1 MIRFEQVSVTYDGA
15 ARPSLRDAD
24 FTLPEGE
31 LTLLVGP
38 SGVGKST
45 LLGAVS
51 GLVPHFTG
59 GTLRGRV
66 TVAGRDTRTHMP
78 RELADVVGTV
88 GQDPLA
94 HFVTDVVENELAYGM
109 ESLGLPPAV
118 MRRRVEE
125 TLDLLGLNE
134 LRDRPI
140 TTLSGGQQQRVA
152 IGSVLTT
159 HPKVLVL
166 DEPTSALDP
175 AAAEEVLAVLQRLV
189 HDLGTTVLMAEHR
202 LERVVQ
208 YADRVLLLPSPGEP
222 PVLGTP
228 AEIMA
233 VSPVHPPVV
242 SLGRLAGW
250 TPLPLSIRDARRL
263 SGPLKSRLPSLPLP
277 ALSALPGAP
286 GLPGSPA
293 LPGAP
298 GVPAL
303 PGLSGAPG
311 LPDVPG
317 ADRASEPGG
326 GVAAAREESP
336 TRPSTVPRG
345 SAPAPAPQTPAG
357 LNNQGSTP
365 HPAPQAQAGL
375 NNQGSTPHPAPQA
388 QAGLNNQGSAPHPA
402 PQAQA
407 GLKDRGSAS
416 DPAPQASAGVDGAG
430 AGGPGRFAQRKP
442 ASPAF
447 EARGFGGGAPRG
459 SGAEPRG
466 TGEGRVGD
474 QPRAAVP
481 APSPTPT
488 PAPAP
493 APEGTATGPLARL
506 RRLAGRRPKPQGT
519 GPAGPPDAPA
529 ASARNLGVRR
539 ARTEVLHDV
548 TLQVAPGETVALM
561 GRNGAGKSTLLA
573 ALTGTLAPSTGQVTV
588 GGRTPHRTPPP
599 EMVRRVGLVP
609 QEPRDLLYADTVAA
623 ECAAADADAGAAPGT
638 CRALVG
644 DLLPGVPDDT
654 HPRDLSEGQRLTL
667 ALALVLTARPALLLL
682 DEPTRGL
689 DYAAKARLVATLR
702 GLAADGHA
710 IVLATH
716 DVELA
721 AELAHRVVILAGGE
735 IVADGPTAEV
745 VVSSPAFAPQ
755 VAKVL
760 APGHWLT
767 VSQVAAALEAT
778 P

>member
-1 MIRFEQVSVTYDGA
+1 MIRFEQVSVTYEGA
-15 ARPSLRDAD
+15 PAPALRDANL
-24 FTLPEGE
+24 TIPEGE

-45 LLGAVS
+45 FLGAVS

-59 GTLRGRV
+59 GNLRGRV
-66 TVAGRDTRTHMP
+66 TVAGRDTRTHKP

-94 HFVTDVVENELAYGM
+94 HFVTDVVEDELAYGM

-140 TTLSGGQQQRVA
+140 ATLSGGQQQRVA
-152 IGSVLTT
+152 IGSVLTP
-159 HPKVLVL
+159 HPRVLVL

-208 YADRVLLLPSPGEP
+208 YADRVVLLPAPGAA

-233 VSPVHPPVV
+233 ISPVHPPVV
-242 SLGRLAGW
+242 ALGRLAGW
-250 TPLPLSIRDARRL
+250 TPLPLSIRDARRTAT
-263 SGPLKSRLPSLPLP
+263 PLNTHLA
-277 ALSALPGAP
+277 ALTPQAP
-286 GLPGSPA
+286 PPHGTHAAPPGS
-293 LPGAP
+293 
-298 GVPAL
+298 
-303 PGLSGAPG
+303 
-311 LPDVPG
+311 
-317 ADRASEPGG
+317 
-326 GVAAAREESP
+326 
-336 TRPSTVPRG
+336 
-345 SAPAPAPQTPAG
+345 
-357 LNNQGSTP
+357 NP
-365 HPAPQAQAGL
+365 HPASP
-375 NNQGSTPHPAPQA
+375 
-388 QAGLNNQGSAPHPA
+388 
-402 PQAQA
+402 
-407 GLKDRGSAS
+407 
-416 DPAPQASAGVDGAG
+416 GAE
-430 AGGPGRFAQRKP
+430 PSP

-447 EARGFGGGAPRG
+447 EARGSGGGAPGYGKGRG
-459 SGAEPRG
+459 GEEAPRSGPRPG
-466 TGEGRVGD
+466 LLARL
-474 QPRAAVP
+474 RLRRR
-481 APSPTPT
+481 T
-488 PAPAP
+488 PAPP
-493 APEGTATGPLARL
+493 GTDTGTATGS
-506 RRLAGRRPKPQGT
+506 AGTATATGRAGT
-519 GPAGPPDAPA
+519 GTATATATATTTAPVA
-529 ASARNLGVRR
+529 LATNLSVRR
-539 ARTEVLHDV
+539 ARTE
-548 TLQVAPGETVALM
+548 TLRNIHLSVAPGETIALM
-561 GRNGAGKSTLLA
+561 GRNGAGKSTLLSTLVGMLEPA
-573 ALTGTLAPSTGQVTV
+573 SGSLTVAGAV
-588 GGRTPHRTPPP
+588 PHRTAPAD
-599 EMVRRVGLVP
+599 MVSRVGLVP
-609 QEPRDLLYADTVAA
+609 QEPRDLLYADTVGA
-623 ECAAADADAGAAPGT
+623 ECEAADADAGAAPGT
-638 CRALVG
+638 CRELVSA
-644 DLLPGVPDDT
+644 LLPDVPDET
-654 HPRDLSEGQRLTL
+654 HPRDLSEGQRLAL
-667 ALALVLTARPALLLL
+667 ALALVLTGRPALLLL

-689 DYAAKARLVATLR
+689 DYAAKARLIEILR

-755 VAKVL
+755 VAKIL

-767 VSQVAAALEAT
+767 VTQVAQALAAHPAPPTPQNPPKPQAPQPPQVPQPPQEPRPGRTYRSGPPGPRPTGEAT

>member
-1 MIRFEQVSVTYDGA
+1 MIRFEEVSVTYEGA
-15 ARPSLRDAD
+15 ARPSLQDVD
-24 FTLPEGE
+24 LVVPEGE

-66 TVAGRDTRTHMP
+66 TVAGRDTRTHRP

-88 GQDPLA
+88 GQDPRA
-94 HFVTDVVENELAYGM
+94 HFVTDVVEDELAYGM
-109 ESLGLPPAV
+109 ESLGLAPAV

-140 TTLSGGQQQRVA
+140 ATLSGGQQQRVA
-152 IGSVLTT
+152 IGSVLTP

-208 YADRVLLLPSPGEP
+208 YADQVLLLPAPGAAP
-222 PVLGTP
+222 LLGTP
-228 AEIMA
+228 AEMMA

-242 SLGRLAGW
+242 ALGRLAGW
-250 TPLPLSIRDARRL
+250 SPLPLSVRDARRQAT
-263 SGPLKSRLPSLPLP
+263 PLHTRLTTPPTP
-277 ALSALPGAP
+277 APPTHEAPVPRGGATTPAPPRHEAP
-286 GLPGSPA
+286 G
-293 LPGAP
+293 
-298 GVPAL
+298 
-303 PGLSGAPG
+303 
-311 LPDVPG
+311 
-317 ADRASEPGG
+317 PGG
-326 GVAAAREESP
+326 GA
-336 TRPSTVPRG
+336 TT
-345 SAPAPAPQTPAG
+345 PAPPRHEAPRPGGGATTPA
-357 LNNQGSTP
+357 P
-365 HPAPQAQAGL
+365 
-375 NNQGSTPHPAPQA
+375 
-388 QAGLNNQGSAPHPA
+388 
-402 PQAQA
+402 
-407 GLKDRGSAS
+407 
-416 DPAPQASAGVDGAG
+416 
-430 AGGPGRFAQRKP
+430 
-442 ASPAF
+442 PAF
-447 EARGFGGGAPRG
+447 EARGPRGEATTPTPPAIEAPGPGGGATIPAPPAFEARGSGGGAPG
-459 SGAEPRG
+459 GGPR
-466 TGEGRVGD
+466 
-474 QPRAAVP
+474 PRLLTRLIRR
-481 APSPTPT
+481 SRPTPT
-488 PAPAP
+488 RPPAPDPRTAP
-493 APEGTATGPLARL
+493 AG
-506 RRLAGRRPKPQGT
+506 
-519 GPAGPPDAPA
+519 GPAPTPVAETHA
-529 ASARNLGVRR
+529 LGIRR
-539 ARTEVLHDV
+539 ARTQALHDI
-548 TLQVAPGETVALM
+548 TLAVAPGETIALM

-573 ALTGTLAPSTGQVTV
+573 ALTGTLAPTTGQVTV
-588 GGRTPHRTPPP
+588 GGRSPHRTPPP

-623 ECAAADADAGAAPGT
+623 ECAAADSDAAAPPGT
-638 CRALVG
+638 CRALVCA
-644 DLLPGVPDDT
+644 LLPDVSDDT
-654 HPRDLSEGQRLTL
+654 HPRDLSEGQRLAL
-667 ALALVLTARPALLLL
+667 ALALVLTGRPALLLL

-689 DYAAKARLVATLR
+689 DYAAKARLIEILR
-702 GLAADGHA
+702 ALAADGHA

-735 IVADGPTAEV
+735 VVADGPTAEV

-767 VSQVAAALEAT
+767 VSQVAESLAGT